1 VQRWIQLL
9 VKGTWFRGSNRRW
22 WAGVTE
28 ALIATTLLLGGLV
41 FLSAS
46 ITLAIIEAKA
56 GNVSIF
62 GLHFAL
68 RVIIAT
74 FLILIGL
81 GWIIR
86 LLWHVGV
93 SAERRKA
100 IAAQASELEILSELR
115 HRREDLPTVPRDRIV
130 PQPGKVLPFHI
141 VASPR
146 NVWGLLSAAFSSA
159 ITVSISSILALIFT
173 TPWMTESYLGNQI
186 NELSESITPPQLDG
200 IPSQPWL
207 AGGLLLVFLP
217 AACWSIYHF
226 FRQLIKLTG
235 IGLTTVEVSNY
246 PLKPGAPCKLF
257 LSQMGRARLQ
267 SLEVELICEEQV
279 TYNQGTD
286 IRTETAVVYSNRLM
300 RQRGVSLTIGKA
312 FEAELEFELP
322 ASAMHSFKSNNNR
335 VQWKIIVTAKAKKWP
350 RLTRTFR
357 ILVFPNSRDTKK
369 NPASA
374 VAAS

>member
-1 VQRWIQLL
+1 MQRWIQLL
-9 VKGTWFRGSNRRW
+9 IQGNWFRGSNRRW
-22 WAGVTE
+22 WGGVTE
-28 ALIATTLLLGGLV
+28 ALIAATFLLGGFVL
-41 FLSAS
+41 LSAS
-46 ITLAIIEAKA
+46 ITLAIIHAKD
-56 GNVSIF
+56 GTVPIF
-62 GLHFAL
+62 GLHFIL
-68 RVIIAT
+68 RVTIAT

-115 HRREDLPTVPRDRIV
+115 HGREDLPTVPRDRPL
-130 PQPGKVLPFHI
+130 PQPGKVLPFRI

-146 NVWGLLSAAFSSA
+146 NVWGLVSAAISST
-159 ITVSISSILALIFT
+159 ISVSISSILVLIFL
-173 TPWMTESYLGNQI
+173 TPWITESYLGHQI
-186 NELSESITPPQLDG
+186 NELSESITPPELVG

-217 AACWSIYHF
+217 VAGWSIYHF

-235 IGLTTVEVSNY
+235 IGLSSVELSNY
-246 PLKPGAPCKLF
+246 PLKPGTSCKLF
-257 LSQMGRARLQ
+257 LSQTGRVRLQ
-267 SLEVELICEEQV
+267 ALNVELICEEQV

-286 IRTETAVVYSNRLM
+286 IRTEKAIVFSEQLL
-300 RQRGVSLTIGKA
+300 RQRGISLTSGNA
-312 FEAELEFELP
+312 FETELEFKVP

-335 VQWKIIVTAKAKKWP
+335 IQWKIIVTAKAKKWP

-357 ILVFPNSRDTKK
+357 ILVFPGFHDTKK
-369 NPASA
+369 SPASA
-374 VAAS
+374 VAVN

>member
-1 VQRWIQLL
+1 MQRWIQLI
-9 VKGTWFRGSNRRW
+9 VQGNWFRGSNRRW

-28 ALIATTLLLGGLV
+28 AIIAATLLLGGFM

-56 GNVSIF
+56 GNAPIF
-62 GLHFAL
+62 SLSFIL
-68 RVIIAT
+68 RMIIGT

-115 HRREDLPTVPRDRIV
+115 HRREDLPTVPRDRLL
-130 PQPGKVLPFHI
+130 PQPGKVLPFRI

-146 NVWGLLSAAFSSA
+146 NVWRLLSAAFSSA
-159 ITVSISSILALIFT
+159 ITVSISSILVLIFL

-186 NELSESITPPQLDG
+186 NEFSESIAPSELVG

-207 AGGLLLVFLP
+207 AGALLLVFLP
-217 AACWSIYHF
+217 AACWSVYHF

-235 IGLTTVEVSNY
+235 IGLTSVELSNY
-246 PLKPGAPCKLF
+246 PLKPGVGCKLF
-257 LSQMGRARLQ
+257 LSQTGRVRLQ

-286 IRTETAVVYSNRLM
+286 IRTETAVVFSNRLM
-300 RQRGVSLTIGKA
+300 RQRGVSLTIGNA
-312 FEAELEFELP
+312 FETELEFELP
-322 ASAMHSFKSNNNR
+322 ASSMHSFKSTNNR
-335 VQWKIIVTAKAKKWP
+335 VQWKINVTAKAKKWP
-350 RLTRTFR
+350 SLTRTFR
-357 ILVFPNSRDTKK
+357 ILVFPSSHDTKK

-374 VAAS
+374 VAAN